1 MSKEKILVIE
11 DTQSIRDEIFD
22 ILSFEGME
30 VFIAENGQE
39 GIDLANK
46 CEPDLILCD
55 IMMPV
60 KDGYEVFNEVK
71 HNADLKNTPFIF
83 LTAKSTKDNIRQGM
97 ILGVDDYI
105 TKPFS
110 IDLLLDSIK
119 TRLKKEEL
127 RKKGE
132 AKKLQSLQYNIS
144 QAIPH
149 ELLTPLNII
158 IGLTA
163 NCKNLDVE
171 FNPLKAQEYAEKVND
186 SAKLLLETVNKFIY
200 YTEVELLLNKP
211 DDKERLLK
219 ETVEM
224 GVLFLTNQC
233 YVIAEKH
240 DRLKDLEIIP
250 DLFNIKIA
258 LGHFDI
264 IISNIVDNAF
274 KFSKKED
281 EVIVKVFKNDSHVF
295 ISIEDSG
302 SGITADKMKQVDAF
316 TQFDVNK
323 NKLTQNGLGLGLI
336 TSKKLIEF
344 YGGSLKMSSKKD
356 KGTIV
361 QISLL
366 LADK

>member
-1 MSKEKILVIE
+1 MTRYLAVTLLFFAINACKTTMHSEQFSYE
-11 DTQSIRDEIFD
+11 T
-22 ILSFEGME
+22 
-30 VFIAENGQE
+30 ENG
-39 GIDLANK
+39 
-46 CEPDLILCD
+46 LI
-55 IMMPV
+55 
-60 KDGYEVFNEVK
+60 
-71 HNADLKNTPFIF
+71 
-83 LTAKSTKDNIRQGM
+83 
-97 ILGVDDYI
+97 
-105 TKPFS
+105 
-110 IDLLLDSIK
+110 
-119 TRLKKEEL
+119 EL
-127 RKKGE
+127 
-132 AKKLQSLQYNIS
+132 YNI
-144 QAIPH
+144 H
-149 ELLTPLNII
+149 
-158 IGLTA
+158 
-163 NCKNLDVE
+163 K
-171 FNPLKAQEYAEKVND
+171 K
-186 SAKLLLETVNKFIY
+186 
-200 YTEVELLLNKP
+200 NKP
-211 DDKERLLK
+211 LI
-219 ETVEM
+219 V
-224 GVLFLTNQC
+224 
-233 YVIAEKH
+233 
-240 DRLKDLEIIP
+240 IIP